1 MTDFKTA
8 VFARPTT
15 ELISAIA
22 LEPPAWTRL
31 EPQSVSGDPLPG
43 LEARVHDPVWMLAR
57 QWQLGEFEGEDAGTP
72 IAVHVRTQTIRATAW
87 RPGDSRDAPQPAR
100 ALAEGV
106 LLDPLVEREPTS
118 AEGPGLRQRAEAG
131 AQLLDDLNDALAD
144 DVRDALIAACPLDPG
159 ADDPY
164 DRAAPRLRSLLT
176 GRLPD
181 GERAARDLEAGAPA
195 WLAGAANPGA
205 ALDAATRWLAWY
217 RGAVS
222 PLPDPSAAD
231 SWIDERLEYRFS
243 VRLGPRDA
251 QTVLRA
257 PSFGGGRVDWY
268 DFDHEPNGFLELPDD
283 PPAGAPEEREA
294 TMRCAPLRFAGMP
307 ADRYW
312 QFEDGQVNMGALESQ
327 PHDPARLCLAEFA
340 LIYGNDWIIAP
351 LDVDA
356 GTLTLVTELSYTTTF
371 GERITVPE
379 ADDVGRSGRF
389 RMFRITEPG
398 GARSMSGLFTPP
410 SALGVIEGGALED
423 VLLMRDETANMAW
436 AVERTV
442 QGPSGDPRSRGDEPR
457 PAPIVPRSDPGAEL
471 DYVLE
476 TEVPDHWIP
485 LAPVSVG
492 FAAIALRKGAM
503 VKRGA
508 PVLPLGVLL
517 RPTPLTI
524 RDEELAREGV
534 RVRRVSALARGAGGE
549 YLRWV
554 GRRASVGRGEGSSG
568 LGYDWA
574 IPRTKAAP

>member
-8 VFARPTT
+8 VLARPTT
-15 ELISAIA
+15 DLIAAIS

-43 LEARVHDPVWMLAR
+43 LEARIHDPVWMLAR

-72 IAVHVRTQTIRATAW
+72 IAVHVRTRTVRATAW
-87 RPGDSRDAPQPAR
+87 RPGDSPGAPQPAR
-100 ALAEGV
+100 ALADGA

-118 AEGPGLRQRAEAG
+118 ADGPGLRQRAEAG
-131 AQLLDDLNDALAD
+131 AQLLDDLGDAGAG
-144 DVRDALIAACPLDPG
+144 DVRAALIAACPLDPG
-159 ADDPY
+159 ADDPF
-164 DRAAPRLRSLLT
+164 DRAAPRLRLLLT

-181 GERAARDLEAGAPA
+181 GERAARGLEAGAPA
-195 WLAGAANPGA
+195 WLAGAADPGA

-217 RGAVS
+217 RAAVS
-222 PLPDPSAAD
+222 PLPDPSAD

-243 VRLGPRDA
+243 VRLGSRDA

-283 PPAGAPEEREA
+283 PPAGAVEEREA
-294 TMRCAPLRFAGMP
+294 TMRCAPLRFAGMS

-356 GTLTLVTELSYTTTF
+356 GTLTLVMEVSYTTTF
-371 GERITVPE
+371 GERIFVPE
-379 ADDVGRSGRF
+379 ADDAGRSGRF
-389 RMFRITEPG
+389 RMFHITEPDG
-398 GARSMSGLFTPP
+398 VRSMRGLFTPP
-410 SALGVIEGGALED
+410 SALGVIEGGALEE
-423 VLLMRDETANMAW
+423 VLLLRDEAANMAW

-442 QGPSGDPRSRGDEPR
+442 QGPSGDARSRGDEPR

-485 LAPVSVG
+485 LVPVSVG
-492 FAAIALRKGAM
+492 FGEIALRKGAM
-503 VKRGA
+503 VRRGA
-508 PVLPLGVLL
+508 PVLPRGVLL

-534 RVRRVSALARGAGGE
+534 RVRRVPALARDADGA
-549 YLRWV
+549 YLRWIS
-554 GRRASVGRGEGSSG
+554 RRVSVGRGEGSSG
-568 LGYDWA
+568 FGFDWTIA
-574 IPRTKAAP
+574 RTRAAP